1 MFEEKYDAAES
12 MLFESQTMWLRG
24 DKSRALDFNG
34 VIEYQLGCNALM
46 REDTDAA
53 M

>member
-1 MFEEKYDAAES
+1 MFEEKYDAAEN
-12 MLFESQTMWLRG
+12 MFFESQSMWLRG

-34 VIEYQLGCNALM
+34 VIEYQLGCSALM
-46 REDTDAA
+46 RGDPDAA